1 MHLLSR
7 LKRALA
13 CGVAAVAVVS
23 VLTAQAQAAPA
34 AAAAAA
40 PVDKTCGTPASPGG
54 GNCMTALISSAFD
67 TIRLMHDAAN
77 LNKLDNAEF
86 TQSTATKLS
95 AKFPGFNVMVF
106 KTVGTDLYDTEW
118 FRNEYKSDMRGVLLD
133 TTYKLNH
140 FLDKEK
146 KEPSGYDV
154 FRIWVF
160 QGDSTFRN
168 RGDGGYLNWAFT
180 GNDGD
185 TVKKE
190 PWTCRS
196 GTARPYKCDGDVR
209 TVHFPSRSGYGTR
222 TGSLTPDSSA
232 PGYHAC
238 LDVSGNGTAN
248 GTPVQMWECNGGD
261 AQKWTYNG
269 YKLQAANGKCLDL
282 EANKTANGTKLQVWD
297 CLEIPGQRWNMSA
310 GGGFR
315 HMTDQDDRS
324 KDVCV
329 DDFSGRTANGSTV
342 AAWACGSEDR
352 RDAPNQ
358 NWAWGGTP
366 PTTTP
371 PTPGGGTGG
380 GTGAE
385 VYLKLDNGLG
395 AVPVNGSAGASV
407 VAGLR
412 GGNESKWKLAPAGGG
427 RYRITSSYGLELTE
441 NGGYL
446 AELQPWSNSSRQKWE
461 LAAIGNGKYQ
471 IRISGDDCLAHD
483 ADFKQLGV
491 WTCKQDWHQGWVL
504 ESTSGGV
511 ITPTDPTT
519 PTKPDPKPDPDP
531 KPKPS
536 SDIPTERPLFL
547 KLANGLGATAPNE
560 TASWGSPIVGG
571 ILGAKGSR
579 WTIKPLGGDRYRIV
593 NDLGFNLTENPETY
607 VAEQQAWGDTANQKW
622 EFVGLGNGKYRVQ
635 IGDDD
640 CLTHDSDFKQLG
652 VWTCE
657 GGWKQEWSFQ
667 LR

>member
-1 MHLLSR
+1 MKSLSR

-23 VLTAQAQAAPA
+23 GLTVQAQAAP
-34 AAAAAA
+34 AAA
-40 PVDKTCGTPASPGG
+40 PVDKTCGTPAVPGG
-54 GNCMTALISSAFD
+54 GNCMSSLISSAFD
-67 TIRLMHDAAN
+67 TIRLMHNAAN

-95 AKFPGFNVMVF
+95 QKFPGFNVMVF

-118 FRNEYKSDMRGVLLD
+118 FTNEHKADMKGVLLD

-146 KEPSGYDV
+146 KEPSGYDK

-168 RGDGGYLNWAFT
+168 RGDGGYLNWAFV

-190 PWTCRS
+190 SWTCRS

-209 TVHFPSRSGYGTR
+209 TIHFPARSGYATR
-222 TGSLTPDSSA
+222 TGSLTPDSSG

-269 YKLQAANGKCLDL
+269 YKLRAANGKCLDL
-282 EANKTANGTKLQVWD
+282 ADNRAENGAKLQIWD

-324 KDVCV
+324 KDVCI
-329 DDFSGRTANGSTV
+329 DDFSGRTANSSSVT
-342 AAWACGSEDR
+342 AWACGAEDR

-371 PTPGGGTGG
+371 TTPAN
-380 GTGAE
+380 GAD

-395 AVPVNGSAGASV
+395 AVPLSGSAGASV
-407 VAGLR
+407 VPGIR
-412 GGNESKWKLAPAGGG
+412 GGSESKWKITSVGGG

-441 NGGYL
+441 SSNYM

-461 LAAIGNGKYQ
+461 LFGVGNGRYQ
-471 IRISGDDCLAHD
+471 IRISDDDCLAHD

-491 WTCKQDWHQGWVL
+491 WTCKRGWQQEWVL
-504 ESTSGGV
+504 ESQSGGV
-511 ITPTDPTT
+511 ITPAEPGT
-519 PTKPDPKPDPDP
+519 PTNPKPPTDPKPPTTGGG
-531 KPKPS
+531 S
-536 SDIPTERPLFL
+536 AVPTERPLFL
-547 KLANGLGATAPNE
+547 KLSNGLGASAPTE
-560 TASWGSPIVGG
+560 TASWGSPIVAG
-571 ILGAKGSR
+571 ILGYKGSR

-593 NDLGFNLTENPETY
+593 NDLGYNLTENPETY
-607 VAEQQAWGDTANQKW
+607 LAEQQAWGDTSNQKW
-622 EFVGLGNGKYRVQ
+622 RFVSLGNGKYRIQ
-635 IGDDD
+635 ISDDD

-652 VWTCE
+652 VWSCE

-667 LR
+667 LL

>member
-1 MHLLSR
+1 MKSLSR

-23 VLTAQAQAAPA
+23 GLTAQAQAAP
-34 AAAAAA
+34 AAA
-40 PVDKTCGTPASPGG
+40 PVDKTCGTPASVGG
-54 GNCMTALISSAFD
+54 GNCMTALIGSAFD
-67 TIRLMHDAAN
+67 MIRGMRNAAN

-86 TQSTATKLS
+86 TQNTASKLS
-95 AKFPGFNVMVF
+95 AKFPGFNVMVY

-118 FRNEYKSDMRGVLLD
+118 FKGEYKSDMKGVLID

-146 KEPSGYDV
+146 KDPSGYDV

-168 RGDGGYLNWAFT
+168 RTDGGYMNWAFV

-185 TVKKE
+185 SVKKE
-190 PWTCRS
+190 SWTCRS

-209 TVHFPSRSGYGTR
+209 SIHFPGRSGYGTR

-238 LDVSGNGTAN
+238 LDVSGNNSAN
-248 GTPVQMWECNGGD
+248 GTPVQMWTCNGGD
-261 AQKWTYNG
+261 AQRWTYNG

-282 EANKTANGTKLQVWD
+282 ADNKAENGNKLQVWD
-297 CLEIPGQRWNMSA
+297 CLDIPGQRWNMSA
-310 GGGFR
+310 AGGFR
-315 HMTDQDDRS
+315 HMTDLDDRS
-324 KDVCV
+324 KDICI
-329 DDFSGRTANGSTV
+329 DDFSGRTGDGSTV
-342 AAWACGSEDR
+342 SAWSCGAEDK

-371 PTPGGGTGG
+371 PPSGN
-380 GTGAE
+380 GAD
-385 VYLKLDNGLG
+385 VTLKLDNGLG
-395 AVPVNGSAGASV
+395 AIPVNGSAGASV
-407 VAGLR
+407 VAGIR
-412 GGNESKWKLAPAGGG
+412 GGNESKWKLTPVGGG

-441 NGGYL
+441 SGGYM
-446 AELQPWSNSSRQKWE
+446 AELQPWSNSDQQKWQ
-461 LAAIGNGKYQ
+461 LVPIGNGHYQ

-504 ESTSGGV
+504 EGASGGV
-511 ITPTDPTT
+511 ITPTDPTN
-519 PTKPDPKPDPDP
+519 PTNPSKPDPNP
-531 KPKPS
+531 KPKPNPGA
-536 SDIPTERPLFL
+536 DIPTERPLFL
-547 KLANGLGATAPNE
+547 KLSNGLGASAPTE

-571 ILGAKGSR
+571 ILGYKGSR

-593 NDLGFNLTENPETY
+593 NDLGYNLTENPDTY
-607 VAEQQAWGDTANQKW
+607 VAEQQAWGNTDNQKW
-622 EFVGLGNGKYRVQ
+622 QFVSLGGGKYRVQ
-635 IGDDD
+635 IDDD
-640 CLTHDSDFKQLG
+640 NCLAHDADFKQLG
-652 VWTCE
+652 VWTCKD
-657 GGWKQEWSFQ
+657 GWKQEWTFQ
-667 LR
+667 LL